1 MIKVGKN
8 KTRKKKGGATDIE
21 QFEEFRIEKPTLYD
35 YMMVF
40 GHENGPIWFVEQ
52 SNNNKKTSLLLY
64 KIPLNKKE
72 VARIK
77 CGHNSNAADLINIR
91 KKRRNNAN
99 IMEKKLYKYARINL
113 FDCKQEGTG
122 CEIKFSYNDSHKFID
137 KSNPWSNIRDEN
149 VEGCVSKLI
158 DGNPSP
164 KSVDE
169 VHGFEGT
176 GGKRRSKTKKSK
188 KYKTGRT
195 IRTNKRTKTKKKTNR
210 NRRKTINGTC
220 KKYSKKLK

>member
-1 MIKVGKN
+1 MIKNSRN

-21 QFEEFRIEKPTLYD
+21 LYDEFRIKEPTEDD
-35 YMMVF
+35 YTKVF
-40 GHENGPIWFVEQ
+40 GHENGRIWFKDKAKNEY
-52 SNNNKKTSLLLY
+52 LLY
-64 KIPLNKKE
+64 KVPLSKKE

-77 CGHNSNAADLINIR
+77 CGYNSNAAHLINIR
-91 KKRRNNAN
+91 KQRRNNAN
-99 IMEKKLYKYARINL
+99 IMEKYMYRYGYINQ
-113 FDCKQEGTG
+113 FDCKHEGIG
-122 CEIKFSYNDSHKFID
+122 CEIKFSYDVYHKFID
-137 KSNPWSNIRDEN
+137 KSNPYSNIRDKQ
-149 VEGCVSKLI
+149 VDKCVKDLI
-158 DGNPSP
+158 NGNPSP
-164 KSVDE
+164 KGVAE

-210 NRRKTINGTC
+210 NRRKTINGKC

>member
-21 QFEEFRIEKPTLYD
+21 HFEEFRIEKPTLYD

-40 GHENGPIWFVEQ
+40 GHEYGPIWFVEQ

-64 KIPLNKKE
+64 KIPLNKEE
-72 VARIK
+72 VARIE
-77 CGHNSNAADLINIR
+77 CGRNSNAHKDYIVN
-91 KKRRNNAN
+91 
-99 IMEKKLYKYARINL
+99 EELYKYAYIDL
-113 FDCKQEGTG
+113 FDCKQEGIG
-122 CEIKFSYNDSHKFID
+122 CEIKFSYNDSHKFLD
-137 KSNPWSNIRDEN
+137 KSNPYSNIRDEK
-149 VEGCVSKLI
+149 VDECVRELI
-158 DGNPSP
+158 NRNPSP
-164 KSVDE
+164 KSVYE

-195 IRTNKRTKTKKKTNR
+195 IRTNKRTKTKKKQIEIAER
-210 NRRKTINGTC
+210 Q
-220 KKYSKKLK
+220 

>member
-21 QFEEFRIEKPTLYD
+21 QFEEFRIKEPTEDD
-35 YMMVF
+35 YKKVF
-40 GHENGPIWFVEQ
+40 GHEMGPIWFKDEA
-52 SNNNKKTSLLLY
+52 KDETKREYLLY

-164 KSVDE
+164 KSVYE

-195 IRTNKRTKTKKKTNR
+195 IKTNKRSKTKKTKRTN
-210 NRRKTINGTC
+210 RKTI
-220 KKYSKKLK
+220 KA